1 MSLSIRVE
9 IHNHKGILIPMMTHI
24 VAEVPDS
31 NMIIVTGMNV
41 LVNEDRSKVLM
52 LTILI
57 VPEAME

>member
-1 MSLSIRVE
+1 
-9 IHNHKGILIPMMTHI
+9 MMTHI